1 MTIKATFFGK
11 TLPVKT
17 SQLHNM
23 KEGDTPDEILWIE
36 RPEDYYALMSP
47 ALKDKKVACVERQD
61 WLDAQLDAEIN
72 SVQIDDPPFVAKAVD
87 ECNRGLDRPFK

>member
-1 MTIKATFFGK
+1 MIIKATFFGK

-23 KEGDTPDEILWIE
+23 QEGDTPDEILWIE
-36 RPEDYYALMSP
+36 RPEDYYALGSRQ
-47 ALKDKKVACVERQD
+47 LKDKKVACVERQD

-72 SVQIDDPPFVAKAVD
+72 SVQIDDPPFITKTAQG
-87 ECNRGLDRPFK
+87 CNGGPM